1 MDIMLDLESLGTRP
15 DCAILTL
22 GVVKFDP
29 FTPDAFGDSLYFRI
43 DVDEQLALGR
53 EIQQDTLNWWAKQ
66 ADDVRE
72 EALGEEGRV
81 SLETMYRDL
90 NRFCVGVE
98 NIWCQGPAFD
108 IVILENIYRQQG
120 WPTPW
125 QFWQIRDSRT
135 LFGVHGDPRE
145 KGKAGLHNALEDCI
159 SQAQGVQAIYHALK
173 LEKRTYANRMG

>member
-1 MDIMLDLESLGTRP
+1 MDVMLDLESLGTRP

-22 GVVKFDP
+22 GAVKFDP
-29 FTPDAFGDSLYFRI
+29 FIPDAFGDSLYFRI

-108 IVILENIYRQQG
+108 IVILENIYRQMG

-145 KGKAGLHNALEDCI
+145 KGKAGLHNALEDSI
-159 SQAQGVQAIYHALK
+159 SQARGVQLTFNKLGLK
-173 LEKRTYANRMG
+173 KPF

>member
-1 MDIMLDLESLGTRP
+1 MLDLESLGTRP

-22 GVVKFDP
+22 GAIKFNPYVLDS
-29 FTPDAFGDSLYFRI
+29 FGDSLYLRI

-53 EIQQDTLNWWAKQ
+53 EVQEDTLTWWSNQ
-66 ADDVRE
+66 AEDVRE
-72 EALGEEGRV
+72 EALGEGNRV
-81 SLETMYRDL
+81 SLTEMYRQL
-90 NRFCVGVE
+90 NRFCVGAT

-108 IVILENIYRQQG
+108 IVILENIYRQMG

-145 KGKAGLHNALEDCI
+145 KNKAGLHNALEDCV
-159 SQAQGVQAIYHALK
+159 SQAQGVQQIFHRNNIVK
-173 LEKRTYANRMG
+173 L

>member
-1 MDIMLDLESLGTRP
+1 MSSIMLDLESLGTRP

-22 GVVKFDP
+22 GAVKFDEY
-29 FTPDAFGDSLYFRI
+29 TPGSFGDSLYFRI

-53 EIQQDTLNWWAKQ
+53 EVQEDTLKWWASQ
-66 ADDVRE
+66 AEDVRE
-72 EALGEEGRV
+72 EAFGTEGRV
-81 SLETMYRDL
+81 SLETMYKDL

-108 IVILENIYRQQG
+108 IVILENIYRQMG

-173 LEKRTYANRMG
+173 LEKRTYANSR

>member
-1 MDIMLDLESLGTRP
+1 MLDLESLGTRP

-22 GVVKFDP
+22 GAVKFDEY
-29 FTPDAFGDSLYFRI
+29 TPGSFGDSLYLRI

-53 EIQQDTLNWWAKQ
+53 TVQEDTLEWWMSQ
-66 ADDVRE
+66 AEDVRE
-72 EALGEEGRV
+72 EALGEDGRI
-81 SLETMYRDL
+81 SMEEMYKQL
-90 NRFCVGVE
+90 NRFLVGAT

-108 IVILENIYRQQG
+108 IVILENIYRQKG

-145 KGKAGLHNALEDCI
+145 KGKAGLHNALEDCV
-159 SQAQGVQAIYHALK
+159 SQAQAVQEIYKQLK
-173 LEKRTYANRMG
+173 IPNPKERT

>member
-1 MDIMLDLESLGTRP
+1 MLDLESLGTRP

-22 GVVKFDP
+22 GAVKFDP
-29 FTPDAFGDSLYFRI
+29 YTPNGFGETLYFRI
-43 DVDEQLALGR
+43 DVDEQLELGR
-53 EIQQDTLNWWAKQ
+53 EIQQDTLDWWAKQ

-72 EALGEEGRV
+72 EALGEHDRI
-81 SLETMYRDL
+81 SLESMYHQL
-90 NRFCVGVE
+90 NKFLVGVG

-108 IVILENIYRQQG
+108 IVILENIYRQKG

-145 KGKAGLHNALEDCI
+145 KGKAGLHNALEDSI
-159 SQAQGVQAIYHALK
+159 SQAQGVQEIYHRLK
-173 LEKRTYANRMG
+173 ISKER

>member
-22 GVVKFDP
+22 GAVKFDP
-29 FTPDAFGDSLYFRI
+29 FTMDRFGDGLYLRI
-43 DVDEQLALGR
+43 DVDEQLANGR
-53 EIQQDTLNWWAKQ
+53 EVQEDTLAWWMQQ
-66 ADDVRE
+66 AEDVRE
-72 EALGEEGRV
+72 EALGEGPDRIK
-81 SLETMYRDL
+81 LEDMYRQL
-90 NRFCVGVE
+90 NKFLVGVD

-108 IVILENIYRQQG
+108 IVILENIYRQKG

-159 SQAQGVQAIYHALK
+159 SQAQGVQQIYHALK
-173 LEKRTYANRMG
+173 LEKRTYANR

>member
-1 MDIMLDLESLGTRP
+1 MDCMIDLESLGTRP

-22 GVVKFDP
+22 GAVKFDP
-29 FTPDAFGDSLYFRI
+29 YTPDKFGNSLYFRI

-53 EIQQDTLNWWAKQ
+53 EVQEDTLAWWSNQ
-66 ADDVRE
+66 AEDVRE
-72 EALGEEGRV
+72 EALGQEGRV
-81 SLETMYRDL
+81 SLETMYCNL
-90 NRFCVGVE
+90 NRFLVGVE

-173 LEKRTYANRMG
+173 LEKKTYANRMG

>member
-1 MDIMLDLESLGTRP
+1 MLDLESLGTRP

-22 GVVKFDP
+22 GAVKFNPYVLD
-29 FTPDAFGDSLYFRI
+29 DFGDSLYFRI

-53 EIQQDTLNWWAKQ
+53 EVQEDTLAWWATQ

-72 EALGEEGRV
+72 EALGEGNRI
-81 SLETMYRDL
+81 SLDTMYRDL
-90 NRFCVGVE
+90 NRFCVGAN

-108 IVILENIYRQQG
+108 IVILENIYRQKG

-135 LFGVHGDPRE
+135 LFSVHGDPRE
-145 KGKAGLHNALEDCI
+145 KGKAGLHNALEDSI
-159 SQAQGVQAIYHALK
+159 SQARGVQLTFNKLGLK
-173 LEKRTYANRMG
+173 KPF

>member
-22 GVVKFDP
+22 GAVKFDP

>member
-15 DCAILTL
+15 DCAILTI
-22 GVVKFDP
+22 GAVKFDP
-29 FTPDAFGDSLYFRI
+29 YTPDSFGDSLYHRI

-53 EIQQDTLNWWAKQ
+53 EIQEDTLRWWSTQ

-72 EALGEEGRV
+72 EALGEGNRV
-81 SLETMYRDL
+81 SLETLYKDL
-90 NRFCVGVE
+90 NRFCVGVDA
-98 NIWCQGPAFD
+98 IWCQGPAFD
-108 IVILENIYRQQG
+108 IVILENIYRQMG

-135 LFGVHGDPRE
+135 LFQVHGDPRE

-159 SQAQGVQAIYHALK
+159 SQAQGVQQIFHALK
-173 LEKRTYANRMG
+173 LEKRTYANSR

>member
-1 MDIMLDLESLGTRP
+1 MLDLESLGTRP

-22 GVVKFDP
+22 GAVKFDEY
-29 FTPDAFGDSLYFRI
+29 TPGSFGDSLYFRI

>member
-1 MDIMLDLESLGTRP
+1 MLDLESLGTRP

-22 GVVKFDP
+22 GAIKFNPYVLD
-29 FTPDAFGDSLYFRI
+29 DFGDSLYLRI

-53 EIQQDTLNWWAKQ
+53 EVQEDTLQWWMKQ
-66 ADDVRE
+66 AEDVRE
-72 EALGEEGRV
+72 EALGEGDRV
-81 SLETMYRDL
+81 SLESMYKQL
-90 NRFCVGVE
+90 NRFVVGVT

-108 IVILENIYRQQG
+108 IVILENIYRQCG

-145 KGKAGLHNALEDCI
+145 KGKAGLHNALEDCV
-159 SQAQGVQAIYHALK
+159 SQAQGVQQIYHKHNIVK
-173 LEKRTYANRMG
+173 L

>member
-1 MDIMLDLESLGTRP
+1 MADIMLDLESLGTRP

-22 GVVKFDP
+22 GAVKFNPYVVDS
-29 FTPDAFGDSLYFRI
+29 FGDSLYLRI
-43 DVDEQLALGR
+43 DVDEQLAMGR
-53 EIQQDTLNWWAKQ
+53 EVQEDTLTWWSKQ
-66 ADDVRE
+66 AEDVRE
-72 EALGEEGRV
+72 EALGEGGRV
-81 SLETMYRDL
+81 SLSEMYRQL
-90 NRFCVGVE
+90 NRFCVGVT

-145 KGKAGLHNALEDCI
+145 RNKAGLHNALEDCV
-159 SQAQGVQAIYHALK
+159 SQAQGVQQIYHRLNIVK
-173 LEKRTYANRMG
+173 L